1 MHPTFSLVVFFF
13 LEPLTCESFRS
24 WQCLEWSLPSTVLA
38 ANRPSQSL
46 SSTIVA
52 AAAAAAAATAAAS
65 QKQQKKKYRLYTRLR
80 QLVALGHT
88 DELQAEL
95 EKFKQQPTDLRSH
108 LEKVCSTTQGCWYA
122 DIIKVSMQY
131 APYLA

>member
-1 MHPTFSLVVFFF
+1 LLLLPP
-13 LEPLTCESFRS
+13 PL
-24 WQCLEWSLPSTVLA
+24 LLLPLLL
-38 ANRPSQSL
+38 PL
-46 SSTIVA
+46 LLLL
-52 AAAAAAAATAAAS
+52 
-65 QKQQKKKYRLYTRLR
+65 LYTRLR

-95 EKFKQQPTDLRSH
+95 EKFKRQPTDLRSH